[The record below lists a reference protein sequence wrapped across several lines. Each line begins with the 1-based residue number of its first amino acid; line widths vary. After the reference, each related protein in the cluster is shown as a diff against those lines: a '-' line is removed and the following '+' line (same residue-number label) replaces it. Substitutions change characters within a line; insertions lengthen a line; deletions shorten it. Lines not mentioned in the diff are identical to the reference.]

1 MLIGRID
8 SRQGRVWAC
17 PRRCYRRRVRR
28 ALVIAL
34 LIVGLATVGSS
45 AATAASGPPRVTL
58 IGDSILTAVQW
69 NATALSILGQGVD
82 LQMEV
87 AVCRRLTGESC
98 PYEGGQASTLVDL
111 VAELGPR
118 LGRTVIVGVGYNDFE
133 QSFAQDV
140 EESVAALL
148 EAGVT
153 RILWTTLR
161 AAREPY
167 LNMNDDIREA
177 AERHPEMTVVD
188 WNLYSRSHP
197 DWFQN
202 DGIHL
207 FPAGGVAIATLLHTT
222 FAELATAPT
231 SLAPAPSAVV
241 LVPKPLAV
249 ARVGRA
255 YSARL
260 VARGGTAPYRW
271 TVTSGLLP
279 KGLRLYADGRVSG
292 TPTRPGQARLVLR
305 AADAE
310 GLTATRRAVLVV
322 TA

>member
-1 MLIGRID
+1 M
-8 SRQGRVWAC
+8 
-17 PRRCYRRRVRR
+17 
-28 ALVIAL
+28 
-34 LIVGLATVGSS
+34 
-45 AATAASGPPRVTL
+45 TL
-58 IGDSILTAVQW
+58 IGDSILTAVHW
-69 NATALSILGQGVD
+69 NATALSILGQGID

-98 PYEGGQASTLVDL
+98 PYEGGQASNLVEL
-111 VAELGPR
+111 VRALGPR

-148 EAGVT
+148 AAGVT

-188 WNLYSRSHP
+188 WNRYSRSHP

-207 FPAGGVAIATLLHTT
+207 FPAGGVAMATLLHTT
-222 FAELATAPT
+222 LTQVATEPT
-231 SLAPAPSAVV
+231 PPAPAPPAPAPAAVV
-241 LVPKPLAV
+241 LVSKPLAV
-249 ARVGRA
+249 ARVGRTYA
-255 YSARL
+255 ARL

-271 TVTSGLLP
+271 TVTSGVLP
-279 KGLRLYADGRVSG
+279 KGLRLHADGRISG

-305 AADAE
+305 AADAK
-310 GLTATRRAVLVV
+310 GLTAIQRAVLVV
-322 TA
+322 AA

>member
-1 MLIGRID
+1 M
-8 SRQGRVWAC
+8 
-17 PRRCYRRRVRR
+17 
-28 ALVIAL
+28 
-34 LIVGLATVGSS
+34 
-45 AATAASGPPRVTL
+45 TL
-58 IGDSILTAVQW
+58 IGDSILTAVHW
-69 NATALSILGQGVD
+69 NATALSILGEGID

-98 PYEGGQASTLVDL
+98 PYEGGRASSLVEL
-111 VAELGPR
+111 VRALGPR

-133 QSFAQDV
+133 QTFAQDV

-177 AERHPEMTVVD
+177 AEKHPEMTVVD
-188 WNLYSRSHP
+188 WNRYSRSHP

-207 FPAGGVAIATLLHTT
+207 FPAGGIAIATLLHTALT
-222 FAELATAPT
+222 QPPAEPT
-231 SLAPAPSAVV
+231 SPAPAAAVV
-241 LVPKPLAV
+241 LVAKPLAV
-249 ARVGRA
+249 ARVGRTYA
-255 YSARL
+255 ARL

-271 TVTSGLLP
+271 TVTSGVLP
-279 KGLRLYADGRVSG
+279 KGLRLHPDGRISG
-292 TPTRPGQARLVLR
+292 TPASTGQARLVLR
-305 AADAE
+305 AADAK
-310 GLTATRRAVLVV
+310 GLTASRRAVLVV